1 VPFSTGILL
10 KHSFRL
16 TKNEDIS
23 RVRHE
28 GTTYVHATVVLGVL
42 PNRMDINRVAVIAG
56 RSVGKAVQRNFAKR
70 RLRSAYLH
78 FQENLHQGYDL
89 VFVARKP
96 LIAIDYAK
104 FIKALGTILD
114 QAGLM
119 KENVS

>member
-1 VPFSTGILL
+1 VLFSTGILL

-16 TKNEDIS
+16 TKTEDIS

-28 GTTYVHATVVLGVL
+28 GVSCVHATVILGVL
-42 PNRMDINRVAVIAG
+42 PNQMDINRIAVIAG

-78 FQENLHQGYDL
+78 FRGNLHQGYDL
-89 VFVARKP
+89 VFVARKTV
-96 LIAIDYAK
+96 LVIDYAK